1 VTTLDR
7 LLVLTDASQTRGRPL
22 RRVVAAALRGGAC
35 GVILREKTLPPDE
48 RAELAAALRAVV
60 HDAGGTFLVAGGLA
74 DRAAVADGVHLAA
87 ADPFP
92 PVPPPLVGRS
102 CHDGDALRR
111 AAAEGCSYATV
122 SPIFASAS
130 KPGYGPPLGVDAL
143 RDPPLPVFALGG
155 IDPTRAGRC
164 VAAGAFGVAV
174 MGAVMRADDPASVV
188 AGLLDALRAGAS
200 R

>member
-1 VTTLDR
+1 M
-7 LLVLTDASQTRGRPL
+7 
-22 RRVVAAALRGGAC
+22 
-35 GVILREKTLPPDE
+35 ILREKTLPPDE

-92 PVPPPLVGRS
+92 PVPPRLVGRS

-122 SPIFASAS
+122 SPIFATAS

-174 MGAVMRADDPASVV
+174 MGAVMRADDPATVV